1 MKLLIISIKN
11 INIIDIRVPLLI
23 RGPGVESNKLIKDV
37 VVNIDLAPTI
47 LDMAGEALPSA
58 DGVSFLPALLENGQS
73 KDIIES
79 NEVNSKYLYDNT
91 GIIL

>member
-1 MKLLIISIKN
+1 MYIKN

-47 LDMAGEALPSA
+47 LDMAGEVLSSA

-73 KDIIES
+73 QDIIES
-79 NEVNSKYLYDNT
+79 NEINSKYSYDNT
-91 GIIL
+91 GTIL